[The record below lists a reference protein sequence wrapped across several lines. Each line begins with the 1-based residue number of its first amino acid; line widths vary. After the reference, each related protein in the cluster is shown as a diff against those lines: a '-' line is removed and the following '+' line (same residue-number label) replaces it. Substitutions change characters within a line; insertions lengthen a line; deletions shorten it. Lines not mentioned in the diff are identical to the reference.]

1 MTSGHFQ
8 GDPLRLKTISATEHL
23 DFVNAQ
29 GGSFLQRPGWA
40 AVKTEWQKEYLG
52 WFDAEGQLVA
62 SSLVLH
68 RPTPVVKRTLAYLTE
83 GPVVD
88 WDAVLPEGGPATLD
102 HLLDPLVAYLKGRG
116 VFLVRLGPPRVL
128 RRWDARGVRKE
139 MPRSV
144 YHRITDL
151 PVTSDDATALRVRHA
166 LDSAGW
172 TKLPGGIEFDIGQ
185 PEFRGEV
192 PLVTAEGEPMTYD
205 QALAQMNQN
214 ARRETKKARGG
225 LVEVSRSDGEGLD
238 RFHRMYVET
247 AARDGFLP
255 RPLGYLSAAF
265 ENLNAEIPGTAQV
278 YLATKDGEDVAGAI
292 RITQGT
298 RSIYM
303 WAASTPAAHK
313 VFATKAI
320 FGTIIEDSI
329 ADGCVCVDQGGVS
342 PTLDKGH
349 ALAGLTVFKTTLGG
363 DIVQTV
369 GEWELAIN
377 KPLAKAVDTYMNVRR
392 TIAQRRG

>member
-1 MTSGHFQ
+1 MTSGETS
-8 GDPLRLKTISATEHL
+8 GTALRLKTISAQDHL
-23 DFVNAQ
+23 AFVTAQ
-29 GGSFLQRPGWA
+29 NGSFLQRPGWA
-40 AVKTEWQKEYLG
+40 AVKTDWSNEYLG
-52 WFDAEGQLVA
+52 WFDSEDTLVA
-62 SSLVLH
+62 SALVLH
-68 RPTPVVKRTLAYLTE
+68 RQTPVIKRTLAYIAE
-83 GPVVD
+83 GPVAD
-88 WDAVLPEGGPATLD
+88 WDAVLPESGPATLD
-102 HLLDPLVAYLKGRG
+102 HLLNPLTAHLKARG
-116 VFLVRLGPPRVL
+116 TFLVRIGPLQVV
-128 RRWDARGVRKE
+128 RRWDARVVRKE
-139 MPRSV
+139 VPRSV
-144 YHRITDL
+144 YQTITDL
-151 PVTSDDATALRVRHA
+151 PPTQDDATALRIRNA
-166 LDSAGW
+166 LGAAGW

-192 PLVTAEGEPMTYD
+192 PLLTADGEPMTYD

-225 LVEVSRSDGEGLD
+225 LVEVTRTDGEGLE

-255 RPLGYLSAAF
+255 RPLGYLASAF
-265 ENLNAEIPGTAQV
+265 EHLNHEIPGTAKV
-278 YLATKDGEDVAGAI
+278 YLATQDGQDVAGAV
-292 RITQGT
+292 RVTQGT

-313 VFATKAI
+313 VYATKAI

-349 ALAGLTVFKTTLGG
+349 PLAGLTVFKTTLGG

-369 GEWELAIN
+369 GEWELELN
-377 KPLAKAVDTYMNVRR
+377 KPLAKAVDAYMNLRR
-392 TIAQRRG
+392 RIAQRRG